1 MQAQDDVGNPP
12 HDERL
17 ADDILK
23 GAPEIADHTGLTPRQ
38 VYHQKENL
46 GLKHLGA
53 MLIGS
58 KKKLRELLTGNAA

>member
-23 GAPEIADHTGLTPRQ
+23 GAPEIADYTGLTPRQ

-46 GLKHLGA
+46 LLGFLSQHL
-53 MLIGS
+53 LSI
-58 KKKLRELLTGNAA
+58 RQRVV